1 MSLRLQLLAVSLLT
15 LVLPWAGCQYVRE
28 MEGALRQGQEN
39 ALLSNARTVAAAL
52 ENQVD
57 LLYPTPE
64 QMQPSPAATRDI
76 YAHDLTAAV
85 SLDGYFSDWGLDAK
99 ALSHADSESIS
110 IDYAAGIHSRFLYL
124 YVAVK
129 KHSPGR
135 SGDDVVR
142 ICATNIAGTGSCFD
156 FSTIAPGRI
165 FPRRSDLTDAGKGD
179 VEQRI
184 AGEWQ
189 EQASGY
195 LLEIRIP
202 LNLAGTRLGLEV
214 LDRGLENDS
223 RISTFEDNIP
233 GLLIRK
239 PDGLANELK
248 KFEQPD
254 QRIRVTDFRGW
265 LLGDA
270 GRLGSSPDDRD
281 RLPLIDRFYL
291 RLLGTQSRYAA
302 VTSDEPGRVGGIHIE
317 TALAGD
323 AESGRFES
331 SAGNLAIIAAA
342 YPIKLGDEVIGA
354 VIAEQTSEV
363 LLSRTSK
370 SISRLMNIT
379 LLAASLAALGM
390 LAFATVLSIRIRR
403 IRDAADQAVSPE
415 GRIIAGFPGTGA
427 ADELG
432 DLSRS
437 FSVLMQ
443 RLKTYNRYLEALA
456 GRLSHELRTPLAIVE
471 SSLENLE
478 HSDHSDEAKTY
489 ARRARQGTSRLKA
502 ILKVMSEAARVEQAL
517 ESSQA
522 ETFDIKEWFDALA
535 AAYRD
540 THRNRNI
547 EIVSP
552 DKAGELTG
560 QPELLAQMLD
570 KLVDNAVDFS
580 KPGARI
586 ELALDAD
593 TDCYRI
599 RVSNQGDNIPD
610 EIREQLFES
619 MISHR
624 SVRDDKPHLGF
635 GLYIARLIVMHHKG
649 DISASNAHD
658 PAGVVFEVRLPK

>member
-1 MSLRLQLLAVSLLT
+1 MSLRLQLFAVSLLT
-15 LVLPWAGCQYVRE
+15 LVLPWAGCQYIRE

-64 QMQPSPAATRDI
+64 LMQPSPAATRDI
-76 YAHDLTAAV
+76 YAHDLSSAV

-99 ALSHADSESIS
+99 ALSHASNAFMSV
-110 IDYAAGIHSRFLYL
+110 DYAAGIHSRFLYL
-124 YVAVK
+124 YIAVSK
-129 KHSPGR
+129 FGR
-135 SGDDVVR
+135 GQSGNDIVM
-142 ICATNIAGTGSCFD
+142 ICPVDAAGAGSCYE

-165 FPRRSDLTDAGKGD
+165 FPRIFDLFRSDNGS

-195 LLEIRIP
+195 LLEVRIP
-202 LNLAGTRLGLEV
+202 LLLAGPRLAIEV
-214 LDRGLENDS
+214 VDQTDKGN
-223 RISTFEDNIP
+223 RISTAGDNIA

-239 PDGLANELK
+239 PDGLASELK

-270 GRLGSSPDDRD
+270 GSLDSSPDDRD
-281 RLPLIDRFYL
+281 RLSLIDRFYL
-291 RLLGTQSRYAA
+291 RLLGTQTSYAA

-317 TALAGD
+317 TALAGE
-323 AESGRFES
+323 AESGRFQS
-331 SAGNLAIIAAA
+331 SVGNLAIIAAA

-390 LAFATVLSIRIRR
+390 LAFATLLSIRIRR

-427 ADELG
+427 VDELG

-443 RLKTYNRYLEALA
+443 RLNTYNRYLEALA

-471 SSLENLE
+471 SSLDNLE
-478 HSDHSDEAKTY
+478 HSDHSDEARIY
-489 ARRARQGTSRLKA
+489 AQRARQGTTRLKA
-502 ILKVMSEAARVEQAL
+502 ILKAMSEAARAEQTL
-517 ESSQA
+517 ENSQA
-522 ETFDIKEWFDALA
+522 EVFDIKEWFDALA

-540 THRNRNI
+540 THSDRNI
-547 EIVSP
+547 VIDSP
-552 DKAGELTG
+552 DTAGQLTG

-570 KLVDNAVDFS
+570 KLIDNAVDFS

-586 ELALDAD
+586 ELILCADA
-593 TDCYRI
+593 DCYRI
-599 RVSNQGDNIPD
+599 RVSNEGETIPA
-610 EIREQLFES
+610 EIREELFES

-624 SVRDDKPHLGF
+624 SARDDKPHLGF
-635 GLYIARLIVMHHKG
+635 GLYIARLIVIHHKG
-649 DISASNAHD
+649 NISASNTLD
-658 PAGVVFEVRLPK
+658 PTGVVFEVRLPK

>member
-52 ENQVD
+52 ESQVD

-64 QMQPSPAATRDI
+64 LMQPSPAATRDI
-76 YAHDLTAAV
+76 YAHDLTSAV

-99 ALSHADSESIS
+99 ALSKLANESLS
-110 IDYAAGIHSRFLYL
+110 VDYAAGIHSGFLYL
-124 YVAVK
+124 YLAVNK
-129 KHSPGR
+129 QGAGP
-135 SGDDVVR
+135 SGDDIVR
-142 ICATNIAGTGSCFD
+142 ICATNMVDTGSCYD

-165 FPRRSDLTDAGKGD
+165 FPRLSDLTGTERGDA
-179 VEQRI
+179 EQRI
-184 AGEWQ
+184 AGEWH

-202 LNLAGTRLGLEV
+202 LILAGTRLGIEV
-214 LDRGLENDS
+214 IDRAPDNGS
-223 RISTFEDNIP
+223 HISTFGNSKP

-239 PDGLANELK
+239 PDGLVNELK

-270 GRLGSSPDDRD
+270 GSLGVSPDDRD

-291 RLLGTQSRYAA
+291 RLLGTQTSYAA

-317 TALAGD
+317 SALAGD
-323 AESGRFES
+323 AESGRFQS
-331 SAGNLAIIAAA
+331 SGGNLAIIAAA

-390 LAFATVLSIRIRR
+390 LAFATLLSIRIRR

-443 RLKTYNRYLEALA
+443 RLNTYNRYLEALA

-471 SSLENLE
+471 SSLDNLE
-478 HSDHSDEAKTY
+478 HCDHSDEAKTY
-489 ARRARQGTSRLKA
+489 ALRARQGTTRLKA
-502 ILKVMSEAARVEQAL
+502 ILKAMSEAARAEQTL
-517 ESSQA
+517 ENSQA

-535 AAYRD
+535 AAYCD
-540 THRNRNI
+540 THGDRNI
-547 EIVSP
+547 VIVSP
-552 DKAGELTG
+552 DAAGQLTG

-586 ELALDAD
+586 ELALYDDAEH
-593 TDCYRI
+593 YRI
-599 RVSNQGDNIPD
+599 RVGNEGDTIPN
-610 EIREQLFES
+610 ELREQLFES

-635 GLYIARLIVMHHKG
+635 GLYIARLIATHHKG
-649 DISASNAHD
+649 DISVSNTHD
-658 PAGVVFEVRLPK
+658 PTGVAFEVRLPK